1 VEHPVLRPS
10 HRYPMLR
17 AGGLFL
23 ILIGVG
29 LIGAIAFSGD
39 ALINYNVFFAG
50 AAAGIVSLFFAGR
63 LSTGRPTRLQVLA
76 LAAAILLEGLLF
88 VAMGRTLP
96 PGTAEHV
103 RWLWASAIVGVH
115 FLPMSIC
122 FGPRFAVLGVAC
134 IANAALG
141 LLASAVPYEFFG
153 LVDGALKVGFGI
165 VSFLDS

>member
-63 LSTGRPTRLQVLA
+63 LSTGRPARLQVLA
-76 LAAAILLEGLLF
+76 LAAAILLEGPLF

>member
-1 VEHPVLRPS
+1 
-10 HRYPMLR
+10 MLL
-17 AGGLFL
+17 AH
-23 ILIGVG
+23 
-29 LIGAIAFSGD
+29 
-39 ALINYNVFFAG
+39 VFK
-50 AAAGIVSLFFAGR
+50 
-63 LSTGRPTRLQVLA
+63 TA
-76 LAAAILLEGLLF
+76 LAAERHDVCPTNSSSDKRDGSKWPRPNDHGCARRGI
-88 VAMGRTLP
+88 
-96 PGTAEHV
+96 GTAEHV

-115 FLPMSIC
+115 LLPMSIC